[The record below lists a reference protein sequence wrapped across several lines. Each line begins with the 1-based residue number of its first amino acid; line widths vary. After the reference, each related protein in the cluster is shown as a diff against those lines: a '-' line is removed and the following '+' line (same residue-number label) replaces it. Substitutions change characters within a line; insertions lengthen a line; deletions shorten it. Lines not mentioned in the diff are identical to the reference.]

1 MREIDAYHKMDSL
14 YGMNYFF
21 CFRKSHGYHCE
32 QPFDFCPSCGD
43 IMKKTLKETGD
54 IVNK

>member
-43 IMKKTLKETGD
+43 AMKKTLEKEG
-54 IVNK
+54 ISK